1 MDGEGRV
8 YHLGIRRGDV
18 AARVVSVG
26 DRGRATL
33 VASFLSP
40 LPGESAVR
48 RVESKRGFVVHTGSF
63 EGVPV
68 SVVAT
73 GMGAP
78 MMDFVVREC
87 RACVDPDRQMA
98 FARLGTCGLLRPDL
112 PVGAMVVASP
122 GAVFVRRN
130 PDAWA
135 EEEEEEEEEETPGT
149 TTAAPR
155 GADGD
160 DFEPSSPPYALTKP
174 APADP
179 ELTRVLLERLRAN
192 LADAAKAAE
201 ARDDDDDEGREGYSG
216 REVVY
221 SVHEG
226 LDVTADSFYSSQGR
240 VGTSFDDR
248 NADLLDRVVGEA
260 PDAASLQMETFHL
273 LDLARASGGSVVAAA
288 CAIGLANRRSN
299 EFIAADR
306 VEALERIGGA
316 SVLEALA
323 RIRLRGEENGRAL
336 AFDVVRA
343 SEPAPESEPESE
355 SEEAAAG
362 ERETTDAK
370 KQSATRARASTFRIG
385 LGGKNQ
391 PRRPY
396 AYAFTDE
403 SATSESASGG
413 SASGG
418 SASGGSASEPSS
430 ASVSAPST
438 GPAPSA
444 ASSSRMNPFAYVAS
458 LVSAYSSRSRELA
471 ARMKSLGLAGFTAY
485 GINNTVY
492 YTLAFTAAW
501 TLRGIPPE
509 SAATLGATFRAA
521 GEVMALVW
529 AGSQVTKLARF
540 ALAIAM
546 APKIDERMEAWG
558 RETGWGKERTFA
570 TVTFGCFLGSAA
582 FFAALIVAKGLA
594 AR

>member
-1 MDGEGRV
+1 M

-112 PVGAMVVASP
+112 PLGAMVVASP

-135 EEEEEEEEEETPGT
+135 EEEEEETPG

-160 DFEPSSPPYALTKP
+160 EFEPSPPYALTKP

-201 ARDDDDDEGREGYSG
+201 ARDDDES

-343 SEPAPESEPESE
+343 SEPVPAPESESEPEPESE

-438 GPAPSA
+438 GPAPPA

>member
-1 MDGEGRV
+1 M

-87 RACVDPDRQMA
+87 RACVDPERQMA

-135 EEEEEEEEEETPGT
+135 EEEEEEEEEEETPGT

-355 SEEAAAG
+355 SEEAAVG

-438 GPAPSA
+438 GPAPPA

-582 FFAALIVAKGLA
+582 FFAALIVAKGVA